1 MNTARQRKTAE
12 FEINLLPVISVLAVC
27 ICFLLLTAVWV
38 HVGTIDTA
46 QAIGAESASGSENPP
61 SVVVQLDKDNSF
73 DIQLKDVKTKSRHFA
88 IKAVRGQANW
98 SRLDQFLKSLNER
111 HPEIKTSVIL
121 TRPQVSYGHTIKTVD
136 ALKKVGIND
145 VGISPM

>member
-1 MNTARQRKTAE
+1 MSTVRTKSVD
-12 FEINLLPVISVLAVC
+12 FEVNLLPVISVLAVC

-46 QAIGAESASGSENPP
+46 QAIGAESASGANNPP
-61 SVVVQLDKDNSF
+61 SIVIQLDKDNSF
-73 DIQLKDVKTKSRHFA
+73 DIQLKDVKTNNRHFRIGA
-88 IKAVRGQANW
+88 TKGAANW
-98 SRLDQFLKSLNER
+98 GKVNSFLSSLHDK
-111 HPEIKTSVIL
+111 HPEIKTSVVL

-136 ALKKVGIND
+136 ALKKVNIMD